1 MRLGKYLGYSFLF
14 CLFQPPGGSDCC
26 SENVGYLNSAY
37 LGTLLSK
44 SYGLTDSC
52 YSEEQPPRQ
61 WHPIGIQGE
70 IWGLPPRCCL
80 GHTSFM
86 LSNFPTGCGVCP
98 ASDQVLAPCP
108 LTVVQLL
115 PSVRPFKRNA
125 KTLQRKCHRTA
136 LLPSPGLARQ

>member
-1 MRLGKYLGYSFLF
+1 MRLGKCPGSRGRVLF

-37 LGTLLSK
+37 LGTLLSR
-44 SYGLTDSC
+44 SYGLMDSC
-52 YSEEQPPRQ
+52 YSEEQHPPPPQ

-115 PSVRPFKRNA
+115 PSVRPRQPLFKRNGENIA
-125 KTLQRKCHRTA
+125 EEM
-136 LLPSPGLARQ
+136 PS